1 MTIPIRQAAPVPGP
15 SPAARVLA
23 GLFRDSPVPMAFV
36 DVRSRRVVR
45 ANTALERLLG
55 HTQGQ
60 LEGRALRDLDS
71 GDPEEVDSHLL
82 LSLACGDHR
91 PQRRSWVTASGRSVP
106 VEVLATRLDGD
117 QGTVLA
123 LYVRDVLAHPA
134 AADDAEAGAGLEG
147 EALRAWMAQKHESL
161 GRLATGFAEELEG
174 ILGRVVR
181 SAEVLQSGGSSGAAA
196 HAGLGE
202 ILGAAREARAL
213 VRELLAYAGRQPV
226 EVRTLSLNDVVADAE
241 NALREAL
248 PSDIGLLLRPC
259 RGTAR
264 VSADR
269 ARLKEVLLHLV
280 EHARESMP
288 DGGYVVVATEEVELD
303 EAFAREHPS
312 TRSGPH
318 ALLAVSDTGRGM
330 DEETQARIFEPF
342 FSTRGR
348 GAGSGMGLATV
359 YGMVKQLGGSIW
371 VTSRPG
377 VGTTFRVYL
386 PRVEEAA
393 AATS

>member
-55 HTQGQ
+55 HPQGQ
-60 LEGRALRDLDS
+60 LEGRALRDLDA
-71 GDPEEVDSHLL
+71 GNPEEVDSHLL
-82 LSLACGDHR
+82 LSLACGDRR
-91 PQRRSWVTASGRSVP
+91 PQRRSWVTASGGSVP

-123 LYVRDVLAHPA
+123 LYVRDILAHPA
-134 AADDAEAGAGLEG
+134 TAVEDAEAGAGLEG

-202 ILGAAREARAL
+202 ILGAAREARSL
-213 VRELLAYAGRQPV
+213 VRELLAYAGRQPL
-226 EVRTLSLNDVVADAE
+226 EVRTLGLNDVVADAE
-241 NALREAL
+241 DALREAL

-259 RGTAR
+259 SGAAR
-264 VSADR
+264 VSADP

-303 EAFAREHPS
+303 EAFAQEHPS
-312 TRSGPH
+312 TRPGSH

-330 DEETQARIFEPF
+330 DEEARARIFEPF
-342 FSTRGR
+342 FSTRAR
-348 GAGSGMGLATV
+348 GTGSGMGLATV

-386 PRVEEAA
+386 PRVEA
-393 AATS
+393 